1 MKAITQL
8 NIFYNMYDFKKMG
21 CLLLFSWSIMGTAL
35 QAQSVN
41 TENAAGIPLTL
52 MTYNLK
58 FASPDY
64 KPLWE
69 QRREMQ
75 VDMIQKYNPDIL
87 ATQEGL
93 KEQIDY
99 LSEQLGEYVVVGEG
113 RKGGDADEHMAIFYK
128 RDKFRLRQLNSFA
141 LSKTPEILGSGPN
154 ENPRIVTWA
163 RLAFINSPK
172 NEEQKLYPMDY
183 RGHWKNTKELYVF
196 NTHFFNG
203 TKDTLAR
210 DNAAK
215 LIMEKINSLNRFGEW
230 TKDRPVFLM
239 GDFNAQPDSKVYKT
253 FVGDNSSGNQNLL
266 EDCILGGQEIDW
278 VLYKGDVK
286 VIGYERVEYNIDGVY
301 PSDHKPIFV
310 KLNIL
315 D

>member
-1 MKAITQL
+1 MKADTDIHIS
-8 NIFYNMYDFKKMG
+8 NNMNVLQKMG
-21 CLLLFSWSIMGTAL
+21 CFLIFSWSFIGTPL
-35 QAQSVN
+35 HAQPDN
-41 TENAAGIPLTL
+41 TENAATRPITL

-69 QRREMQ
+69 ERREMQ
-75 VDMIQKYNPDIL
+75 MDIIHKYNPDII

-99 LSEQLGEYVVVGEG
+99 LTKQLNEYVVVGEG

-154 ENPRIVTWA
+154 ANPRIVTWA

-172 NEEQKLYPMDY
+172 NTEQKLYPMDY
-183 RGHWKNTKELYVF
+183 RGYWENTKEFYIF

-203 TKDTLAR
+203 TQDTLAR
-210 DNAAK
+210 ENAAK
-215 LIMEKINSLNRFGEW
+215 LIMEKINALNSFGEW
-230 TKDRPVFLM
+230 TEDRPIFLM
-239 GDFNAQPDSKVYKT
+239 GDFNAQPESKVYKT
-253 FVGDNSSGNQNLL
+253 FVGDNSSDNQNLL
-266 EDCILGGQEIDW
+266 EDCIL
-278 VLYKGDVK
+278 
-286 VIGYERVEYNIDGVY
+286 
-301 PSDHKPIFV
+301 
-310 KLNIL
+310 
-315 D
+315 